1 MKEEKEFQTESK
13 ELLNLMINSIYSNKD
28 IFLRELISNASDAI
42 DKYKFLALKS
52 EGKMPSKDY
61 EIDISKDEKE
71 KWIEISDNGIGMT
84 KEELETNLGT
94 IARSGSKEFLKK
106 YQEMKDNKDVDLIG
120 QFGVGFY
127 ASFMVGK
134 KVEVRTK
141 TLNGQGYLF
150 TSDGNEKYTVED
162 IPEPVKEGTSVRVY
176 LKDDTDD
183 EKYSAYLETYKIE
196 DLVKK
201 YSDYIRYPIKME
213 ETITKPDLD
222 KDGKEIKDKSH
233 EEKEIKTLNSMIPL
247 WKKAKSEVSDKDLS
261 EFYKSQYSDYE
272 DPLLSLY
279 LKVEGNIQYDALV
292 FIPSHAPYNLYSEN
306 YEKGLGLYSK
316 GIFIQ
321 DKCKELVPDYLK
333 FIKGLVDSDDL
344 SLNISREMLQKSP
357 IITKIATNIEN
368 KVLEKLKDLKKNNY
382 DKYLEFF
389 KVYGDHLKFAIT
401 SSYGVKKDEVDD
413 LLVYPSLKSDKPIS
427 LADYKAQMSKDQKYI
442 YYASGKTLESIK
454 LLPEME
460 KFRKDGTDVLLMASS
475 IDEFAV
481 MLMHDYDK
489 TEFKSISQAA
499 KDDLSKEEKDKLDSL
514 TASHQRILD
523 DIKEILKGKVDDV
536 TLSTKLVEAPVCIST
551 KEGVSLNM
559 EHVIN
564 EEPGA
569 ENLDE
574 NQKPKAV
581 KVLEINP
588 DNELFKTIAQL
599 KDDEDIKDYGKLL
612 YDEAMMLEGFEVE
625 DKKSFV
631 QTLNSIVLKK
641 GKAE

>member
-1 MKEEKEFQTESK
+1 M
-13 ELLNLMINSIYSNKD
+13 
-28 IFLRELISNASDAI
+28 R
-42 DKYKFLALKS
+42 
-52 EGKMPSKDY
+52 
-61 EIDISKDEKE
+61 
-71 KWIEISDNGIGMT
+71 
-84 KEELETNLGT
+84 
-94 IARSGSKEFLKK
+94 
-106 YQEMKDNKDVDLIG
+106 
-120 QFGVGFY
+120 
-127 ASFMVGK
+127 
-134 KVEVRTK
+134 
-141 TLNGQGYLF
+141 
-150 TSDGNEKYTVED
+150 
-162 IPEPVKEGTSVRVY
+162 
-176 LKDDTDD
+176 
-183 EKYSAYLETYKIE
+183 
-196 DLVKK
+196 
-201 YSDYIRYPIKME
+201 
-213 ETITKPDLD
+213 
-222 KDGKEIKDKSH
+222 
-233 EEKEIKTLNSMIPL
+233 
-247 WKKAKSEVSDKDLS
+247 
-261 EFYKSQYSDYE
+261 
-272 DPLLSLY
+272 
-279 LKVEGNIQYDALV
+279 
-292 FIPSHAPYNLYSEN
+292 
-306 YEKGLGLYSK
+306 
-316 GIFIQ
+316 
-321 DKCKELVPDYLK
+321 
-333 FIKGLVDSDDL
+333 
-344 SLNISREMLQKSP
+344 
-357 IITKIATNIEN
+357 
-368 KVLEKLKDLKKNNY
+368 
-382 DKYLEFF
+382 
-389 KVYGDHLKFAIT
+389 
-401 SSYGVKKDEVDD
+401 
-413 LLVYPSLKSDKPIS
+413 
-427 LADYKAQMSKDQKYI
+427 KDQKYI

-569 ENLDE
+569 ENLDD